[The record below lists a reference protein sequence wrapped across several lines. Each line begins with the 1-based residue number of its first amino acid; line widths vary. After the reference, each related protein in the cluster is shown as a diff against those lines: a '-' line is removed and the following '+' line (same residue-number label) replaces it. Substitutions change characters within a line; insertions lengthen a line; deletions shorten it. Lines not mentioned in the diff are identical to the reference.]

1 MVAAH
6 SNAVTGSFTTSPWR
20 RPPWALAWRI
30 VQIQHHLRISN
41 LMYIALD
48 GNAFYKLPLDRFCTD
63 TLINLVAFS

>member
-20 RPPWALAWRI
+20 RPSWALAWRI
-30 VQIQHHLRISN
+30 VQIEHHLRISN

-48 GNAFYKLPLDRFCTD
+48 GNSFYKLPLDRFRTD